1 MAIFNSYVCLPEGSG
16 IDKWFIVSAQL
27 SGFWYSCGFRATEK
41 KWLEKNTPSYR
52 NLNKENEVFDLK
64 VWGTHQFIW
73 ASSWNVSD
81 DRSLKLQETRLQKQ
95 HASHLNHLK
104 SLTIDCWLV
113 GQKPSPNDFC
123 TWTLHLV
130 SDYKPWLSLNVSRRF
145 FWVSTR
151 FQCHTIRSLSENL
164 GYSILFRILDV
175 SGQSTGMNPST
186 HCTASPRGP
195 WVACGVRTSTMDIDP
210 VKLCISRQFKLN
222 QFGGVP
228 QSWGYPNHPFIDG
241 SFHYKS

>member
-145 FWVSTR
+145 FLSLNSVPVSHHQVIVWKFR
-151 FQCHTIRSLSENL
+151 VLNFVPHPGCFWTIH
-164 GYSILFRILDV
+164 GYE
-175 SGQSTGMNPST
+175 
-186 HCTASPRGP
+186 
-195 WVACGVRTSTMDIDP
+195 
-210 VKLCISRQFKLN
+210 
-222 QFGGVP
+222 P
-228 QSWGYPNHPFIDG
+228 QHP
-241 SFHYKS
+241 